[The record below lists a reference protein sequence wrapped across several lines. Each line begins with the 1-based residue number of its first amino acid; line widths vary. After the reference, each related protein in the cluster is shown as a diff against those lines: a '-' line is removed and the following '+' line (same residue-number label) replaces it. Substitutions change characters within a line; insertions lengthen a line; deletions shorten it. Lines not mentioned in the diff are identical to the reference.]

1 MRPFVNAAALTPGTF
16 NSRIC
21 AAIVFVSSGRPLT
34 MTGGRSRVSIR
45 EMIWR
50 SFCAVRMTEAAITAL
65 VRHAMLDLFTSWLEK
80 VGSNGGQ
87 DDRTEAFGAQVKG

>member
-1 MRPFVNAAALTPGTF
+1 
-16 NSRIC
+16 
-21 AAIVFVSSGRPLT
+21 
-34 MTGGRSRVSIR
+34 
-45 EMIWR
+45 MIWR